1 MGTRITFVAGLAV
14 GYVLGA
20 KAGRERYEQLAKATR
35 SFVESPPVQSAGHAA
50 AGFGRDAGGKA
61 VQKIG
66 EHLPERVG
74 RHLPDRF
81 ARHDGHSHNGSSANG
96 RYDDGL

>member
-14 GYVLGA
+14 GYVLGS

-35 SFVESPPVQSAGHAA
+35 SFVDSTPVQSAGHAA
-50 AGFGRDAGGKA
+50 AGFGRDASGKA

-74 RHLPDRF
+74 RHL
-81 ARHDGHSHNGSSANG
+81 RHDGHSHNGSSAHG